1 MSYFV
6 LIESRKNRV
15 VIATFNGWKDTKHID
30 QMTLSV
36 AVALSRAVRQTDG
49 LAYKLSVNGVGHN
62 HHHHHWV

>member
-30 QMTLSV
+30 QMTLGSTV
-36 AVALSRAVRQTDG
+36 SELSDADG
-49 LAYKLSVNGVGHN
+49 LA
-62 HHHHHWV
+62 